1 MVMHQSALPS
11 NVMPLLCGIMLLF
24 TLLRLPI
31 YLSCLV
37 LRFIFFSI
45 RPFLQRDASRS
56 TFSCSETRICLTR
69 IIHTIVYLF
78 VKLLKIYIESRF
90 IFNSKKKIF
99 AREIREMD
107 FWPFDRILLRVL
119 QSVAGQRSFLTGSKW
134 NIKDLCKEKRSLNL
148 LAICLGGNNSFTS
161 RINVVNI
168 FEQFCNRFS
177 PSLSFFKEFF
187 EEKLKT
193 RERNVMKI

>member
-56 TFSCSETRICLTR
+56 TLSCSETRICLTR

-78 VKLLKIYIESRF
+78 VKLLEISNLVLFLIQKRRYSRE
-90 IFNSKKKIF
+90 KF
-99 AREIREMD
+99 ARWTFGLSIEYSSVCCSLLQVSV
-107 FWPFDRILLRVL
+107 PF
-119 QSVAGQRSFLTGSKW
+119 
-134 NIKDLCKEKRSLNL
+134 
-148 LAICLGGNNSFTS
+148 
-161 RINVVNI
+161 
-168 FEQFCNRFS
+168 
-177 PSLSFFKEFF
+177 
-187 EEKLKT
+187 
-193 RERNVMKI
+193 